1 MSLFFGLKKDNF
13 FSNKYPYGYM
23 FIRILL
29 GGHNMTEKKK
39 TTIVL
44 FSGDYDKAMAA
55 YIIANGAAAYDH
67 EVTIFHTFW
76 GLNALRKDENI
87 PVKKGFMEKMFGKM
101 MPRGADKMG
110 LSKMNFGGFGPKMIK
125 DIMKKH
131 NAMSLPQLIEMA
143 QEQDV
148 KLVACTMT
156 MDLLGL
162 KEKELLES
170 IEYAGVAA
178 YLADAEKGNVN
189 LFI

>member
-1 MSLFFGLKKDNF
+1 MSQQ
-13 FSNKYPYGYM
+13 
-23 FIRILL
+23 
-29 GGHNMTEKKK
+29 KKK

-76 GLNALRKDENI
+76 GLNALRKDAQV
-87 PVKKGFMEKMFGKM
+87 PVKKGFLEKMFGKM

-110 LSKMNFGGFGPKMIK
+110 LSNMNFAGIGPKMIK
-125 DIMKKH
+125 HVMKKH
-131 NAMSLPQLIEMA
+131 NAMPLPELIEMA

-148 KLVACTMT
+148 KLIACTMT

-162 KEKELLES
+162 QKEELIDGLD
-170 IEYAGVAA
+170 YAGVAA
-178 YLADAEKGNVN
+178 YIGDAEEGNIN

>member
-1 MSLFFGLKKDNF
+1 
-13 FSNKYPYGYM
+13 
-23 FIRILL
+23 
-29 GGHNMTEKKK
+29 MTEKKR

-76 GLNALRKDENI
+76 GLNALRKDEKI
-87 PVKKGFMEKMFGKM
+87 VVDKSFMEKMFSKM
-101 MPRGADKMG
+101 MPRGAEKMG
-110 LSKMNFGGFGPKMIK
+110 LSKMNFSGFGPKMIK
-125 DIMKKH
+125 NVMKKH
-131 NAMSLPQLIEMA
+131 NALSLPQLIDMA
-143 QEQDV
+143 IEQDV

-162 KEKELLES
+162 QQKELLDN

-178 YLADAEKGNVN
+178 YLADAEDGNVN

>member
-1 MSLFFGLKKDNF
+1 
-13 FSNKYPYGYM
+13 
-23 FIRILL
+23 
-29 GGHNMTEKKK
+29 MTETKK

-55 YIIANGAAAYDH
+55 YIIANGATAYDH

-76 GLNALRKDENI
+76 GLNALRKEENI
-87 PVKKGFMEKMFGKM
+87 SVKKGFMEKIFGKM

-110 LSKMNFGGFGPKMIK
+110 LSKMNFAGFGPKMIK
-125 DIMKKH
+125 GIMKKH
-131 NAMSLPQLIEMA
+131 NAIPLPQLIEMA

-162 KEKELLES
+162 QTEELLDN

-178 YLADAEKGNVN
+178 YLGDAEDGNVN

>member
-1 MSLFFGLKKDNF
+1 
-13 FSNKYPYGYM
+13 
-23 FIRILL
+23 
-29 GGHNMTEKKK
+29 MTENKK

-76 GLNALRKDENI
+76 GLNALRKDEVI

-110 LSKMNFGGFGPKMIK
+110 LSKMNFAGFGPKMIK
-125 DIMKKH
+125 ETMKKH

-162 KEKELLES
+162 KEEELLNN

-178 YLADAEKGNVN
+178 YLADAEEGNVN

>member
-1 MSLFFGLKKDNF
+1 ME
-13 FSNKYPYGYM
+13 
-23 FIRILL
+23 
-29 GGHNMTEKKK
+29 EKKR
-39 TTIVL
+39 TTIIL

-76 GLNALRKDENI
+76 GLNALRKDDP
-87 PVKKGFMEKMFGKM
+87 PVLNKGFLEKMFAKM
-101 MPRGADKMG
+101 MPSGADKMG
-110 LSKMNFGGFGPKMIK
+110 LSKMHFAGMGPKMIK
-125 DIMKKH
+125 NVMKKH

-162 KEKELLES
+162 QKKNCWMILS
-170 IEYAGVAA
+170 MRV
-178 YLADAEKGNVN
+178 
-189 LFI
+189 

>member
-1 MSLFFGLKKDNF
+1 MAD
-13 FSNKYPYGYM
+13 
-23 FIRILL
+23 
-29 GGHNMTEKKK
+29 KKK

-76 GLNALRKDENI
+76 GLNALRKENQV

-110 LSKMNFGGFGPKMIK
+110 LSKMNYLGMGQKMIK
-125 DIMKKH
+125 NVMKKH
-131 NAMSLPQLIEMA
+131 NAMTLPQLVEMA
-143 QEQDV
+143 QEQEV
-148 KLVACTMT
+148 KMIACTMT

-162 KEKELLES
+162 QQEELLDG

-178 YLADAEKGNVN
+178 YIGDAEDGNVN

>member
-1 MSLFFGLKKDNF
+1 MSD
-13 FSNKYPYGYM
+13 
-23 FIRILL
+23 
-29 GGHNMTEKKK
+29 KKK

-76 GLNALRKDENI
+76 GLNALRKDEPYN
-87 PVKKGFMEKMFGKM
+87 VKKGFLEKMFANM
-101 MPRGADKMG
+101 MPRGADRMSI
-110 LSKMNFGGFGPKMIK
+110 SKMNFAGMGPKMIK
-125 DIMKKH
+125 HVIKKH
-131 NAMSLPQLIEMA
+131 NAMTLPQLIGLA
-143 QEQDV
+143 QEQEIH
-148 KLVACTMT
+148 LVACTMT

-162 KEKELLES
+162 QQGELLEN

-178 YLADAEKGNVN
+178 YLGEAENGNVN

>member
-1 MSLFFGLKKDNF
+1 
-13 FSNKYPYGYM
+13 
-23 FIRILL
+23 
-29 GGHNMTEKKK
+29 MTEKKK

-76 GLNALRKDENI
+76 GLNALRKEEKVL
-87 PVKKGFMEKMFGKM
+87 VKKGFMEKMFGKM

-110 LSKMNFGGFGPKMIK
+110 LSKMNFAGFGPKMIK

-131 NAMSLPQLIEMA
+131 NALPLPQLIEMA

-162 KEKELLES
+162 KEEELLES
-170 IEYAGVAA
+170 IEFAGVAA
-178 YLADAEKGNVN
+178 YLADAEEGNVN